1 MKRTKFIYAFLGAMF
16 ILPHFANAQEE
27 ILITKKHNHH
37 NGELLIINND
47 SGHDSTYVIIFEEN
61 APERF
66 NAPKTPSFGFMSKDQ
81 KYLMGIGGYVK
92 GTISMD
98 FKGAIN
104 DPAYFTTSAIPIN
117 PAPGNGELMQFNAN
131 QSSLFY
137 NLVSLSDKKNKFGAC
152 QYEFQ
157 RSKLHS

>member
-61 APERF
+61 
-66 NAPKTPSFGFMSKDQ
+66 D
-81 KYLMGIGGYVK
+81 
-92 GTISMD
+92 IS
-98 FKGAIN
+98 AEI
-104 DPAYFTTSAIPIN
+104 
-117 PAPGNGELMQFNAN
+117 
-131 QSSLFY
+131 
-137 NLVSLSDKKNKFGAC
+137 
-152 QYEFQ
+152 
-157 RSKLHS
+157 